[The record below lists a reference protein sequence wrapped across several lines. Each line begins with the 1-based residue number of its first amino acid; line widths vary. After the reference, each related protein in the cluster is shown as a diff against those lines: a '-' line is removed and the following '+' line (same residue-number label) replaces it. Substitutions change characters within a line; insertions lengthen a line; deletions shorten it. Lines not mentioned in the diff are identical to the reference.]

1 MVWLCSGVPD
11 APVIPSSLP
20 FLRGERADLLASA
33 LQGKAIL
40 YCFFRASEYDT
51 NLSYCPSYPRPLYP
65 TILSTIHLSTM
76 LYQCLFVYLYHHA

>member
-1 MVWLCSGVPD
+1 VPD

-20 FLRGERADLLASA
+20 FLRGEREDLLASA

-51 NLSYCPSYPRPLYP
+51 NLPYFLPYH
-65 TILSTIHLSTM
+65 IHVI
-76 LYQCLFVYLYHHA
+76 CLMYIIYK